1 MREFQGSLERPKSA
15 KLEKE
20 HLAEK
25 EVGSAVSHIR
35 RYVRKEYGKVGRK
48 SCIGSVWIRHK
59 QVGLGLLD
67 LLREGESPV
76 DVDG

>member
-25 EVGSAVSHIR
+25 EVGSTVSHIR

-48 SCIGSVWIRHK
+48 SG
-59 QVGLGLLD
+59 
-67 LLREGESPV
+67 
-76 DVDG
+76 